1 MEVLF
6 NWQMNASALDISFDI
21 SYALEVA
28 ASRFSLSKSLAA
40 ALEPSRQMLVT
51 ETCCFPFL
59 CHGQWL
65 HIGLT
70 AIPAA

>member
-28 ASRFSLSKSLAA
+28 ASRFSFSEESGSSARAKQANA
-40 ALEPSRQMLVT
+40 
-51 ETCCFPFL
+51 
-59 CHGQWL
+59 GD
-65 HIGLT
+65 
-70 AIPAA
+70 